1 MSTTKPSSQNSE
13 KHGIGSRK
21 FVEPGRMKESKE
33 RRTGKQSRT
42 NERPEEFTE
51 TVSACTG
58 PPYFFS
64 SRWDPSTGWG
74 NGNKL
79 PCLTQ
84 SLCTND
90 NYSDKKLVFSNVVS
104 VGVQTNLKH
113 MSHVQQ

>member
-1 MSTTKPSSQNSE
+1 MSVTKPSSQNSE

-42 NERPEEFTE
+42 NEHTEELTE
-51 TVSACTG
+51 TVAACTG
-58 PPYFFS
+58 PAYFS
-64 SRWDPSTGWG
+64 SRWGPSTEWG
-74 NGNKL
+74 SGNKL

-90 NYSDKKLVFSNVVS
+90 NYSNKKLVFSNVVS

-113 MSHVQQ
+113 MPHVQQ